1 MESQFPDWI
10 RQFLLGD
17 RGARSGL
24 LQRDEMHAQLQELE
38 NKILTKM
45 AEMQGKSAREAAAS
59 LGQILQK
66 EGIVGVTEE
75 VRDDCSPNTLPL
87 PWKSHTASS
96 SCVLGHDRPS
106 WLEVQV

>member
-10 RQFLLGD
+10 SQFLLRD

-38 NKILTKM
+38 NKILANI

-59 LGQILQK
+59 LGQTLQK
-66 EGIVGVTEE
+66 EGVVGVTEE
-75 VRDDCSPNTLPL
+75 VRDDYSPITLLFP
-87 PWKSHTASS
+87 
-96 SCVLGHDRPS
+96 
-106 WLEVQV
+106 LEVLHCQLFMCIRA

>member
-10 RQFLLGD
+10 SQFLLRD
-17 RGARSGL
+17 RGDRSGL

-38 NKILTKM
+38 NKILANM

-59 LGQILQK
+59 LGQTLQK

-75 VRDDCSPNTLPL
+75 VRSDSQQTCFLPGKL
-87 PWKSHTASS
+87 
-96 SCVLGHDRPS
+96 
-106 WLEVQV
+106 